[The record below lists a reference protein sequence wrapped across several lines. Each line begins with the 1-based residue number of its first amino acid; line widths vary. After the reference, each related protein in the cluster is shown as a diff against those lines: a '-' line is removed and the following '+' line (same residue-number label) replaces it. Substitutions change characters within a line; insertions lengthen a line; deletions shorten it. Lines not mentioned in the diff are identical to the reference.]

1 MSQANAVRLA
11 FAIGLVLAAL
21 GMSTILA
28 WEFGFAAELGR
39 PLVGRWYA
47 PWAAWSWWQAWGHEQ
62 PWRHVFLKGLSLGL
76 VVAVVPAAL
85 VRFIDAYAPLR
96 SRSLDKNE
104 GFGTAGELRRTG
116 HISRREGGV
125 VIGNDGRN
133 PLYDDGPGHVL
144 IMGPSRLGKGAGHV
158 VPTLLMHQG
167 SAFVFDPKAE
177 LMAITGRR
185 RREFGRVY
193 VINPTDPRAAR
204 YNPLLELRLGNH
216 LVGDCQMAAHIL
228 TPNQPAGS
236 NIPFWDEAAR
246 ALMTALLI
254 HVRTSAQ
261 PTLAHLWR
269 VVLEIKRQRYPRAT
283 NDDVRRMLDGH
294 RQLEGR
300 LRGSIDETMATHL
313 AFLADP
319 MIQELTNGSDLRAGD
334 LLAAHEPV
342 TVFLSI
348 PVSDGKR
355 LRPLTRLVLESFVSA
370 CTAFVNTTSDG
381 RPKRRNAM
389 LLLDEFP
396 QLGRLDVV
404 EQKMPIMASYGL
416 RCVLV
421 CQDEDQIGATYGQ
434 RQSVTSNCSTICA
447 IAGFSGMSLQT
458 MERWGG
464 RHVITQASKQMPAGL
479 RGHASGS
486 QSESRQGLLD
496 AGQML
501 IRSKAEVLIF
511 THGVPPT
518 WLPKVRYW
526 RDGAFRGLF
535 DAHDHDDVPPEIELA
550 TGEVLEGEDGDEE
563 LGERDL
569 SLVEDLDE
577 LIAQLPD
584 RARAAL
590 LRRAAGQRGEGERG

>member
-104 GFGTAGELRRTG
+104 GFGTARDLRRTG

-125 VIGNDGRN
+125 VIGNDGRR

-158 VPTLLMHQG
+158 VPTLLMHSG

-204 YNPLLELRLGNH
+204 YNPFLELRLGNH
-216 LVGDCQMAAHIL
+216 LVGDCQMAATIL
-228 TPNQPAGS
+228 VQDMGPGRDDA
-236 NIPFWDEAAR
+236 FWDRAAR
-246 ALMTALLI
+246 KFVTALLV
-254 HVRTSAQ
+254 HVRMSDQ
-261 PTLAHLWR
+261 PTLGHLWR
-269 VVLEIKRQRYPRAT
+269 VVLEIQRKRYPRAT
-283 NDDVRRMLDGH
+283 NSYVAMTLDGH
-294 RQLEGR
+294 RQIEAR
-300 LRGSIDETMATHL
+300 TRDSIDETLSTYL

-319 MIQELTNGSDLRAGD
+319 LIQEMTNGSDFRAGD
-334 LLAAHEPV
+334 LTAGHEPV

-348 PVSDGKR
+348 PVSDGER
-355 LRPLTRLVLESFVSA
+355 LRPFTRMVLESVVSA
-370 CTAFVNTTSDG
+370 NTAFVNTTGDG
-381 RPKRRNAM
+381 RPKRGRAM

-396 QLGRLDVV
+396 QLRRLDVV
-404 EQKMPIMASYGL
+404 ERKMPIMASYGL
-416 RCVLV
+416 RMVLV
-421 CQDEDQIGATYGQ
+421 CQDEDQIGAAYGQ
-434 RQSVTSNCSTICA
+434 RQAITSNCSTICA

-550 TGEVLEGEDGDEE
+550 TGEVLEGGGEDEE

-590 LRRAAGQRGEGERG
+590 LRRAAGQQGEGERG